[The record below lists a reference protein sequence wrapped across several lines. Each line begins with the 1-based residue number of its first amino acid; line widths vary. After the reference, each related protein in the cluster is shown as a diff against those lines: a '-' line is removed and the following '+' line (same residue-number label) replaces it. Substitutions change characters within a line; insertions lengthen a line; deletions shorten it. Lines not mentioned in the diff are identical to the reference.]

1 MYAIFI
7 IKKGKVLLSGKK
19 LKKKNE
25 LPQQKVYLLLY
36 LDPSTQKW
44 EISAFTDENKAR
56 LIATELGT
64 QGISKV
70 YIYSDILD
78 SHYVELMKG
87 NFGHTNKE
95 IMQMCVEEKIKIGNN
110 VYGKTIYTKK
120 GVNKM
125 MVTMPFNE
133 LEELRQEN

>member
-7 IKKGKVLLSGKK
+7 TVMEIVQLSGKK

-25 LPQQKVYLLLY
+25 LPQQKVYILLY
-36 LDPSTQKW
+36 INPTTQKW

-87 NFGHTNKE
+87 NLGHTNKE
-95 IMQMCVEEKIKIGNN
+95 IMQMCVEAQG
-110 VYGKTIYTKK
+110 GKGYL
-120 GVNKM
+120 N
-125 MVTMPFNE
+125 
-133 LEELRQEN
+133 

>member
-7 IKKGKVLLSGKK
+7 IVTGKVQLSGKK

-25 LPQQKVYLLLY
+25 LPQQKVYILLY
-36 LDPSTQKW
+36 IDPTAQKW

-78 SHYVELMKG
+78 SHYAELMKG

-95 IMQMCVEEKIKIGNN
+95 IMQMCVEAQG
-110 VYGKTIYTKK
+110 GKGYL
-120 GVNKM
+120 N
-125 MVTMPFNE
+125 
-133 LEELRQEN
+133 

>member
-7 IKKGKVLLSGKK
+7 LVTGKVQLSGKK

-25 LPQQKVYLLLY
+25 LPQQKVYILLY
-36 LDPSTQKW
+36 IDPTTQKW

-95 IMQMCVEEKIKIGNN
+95 IMQMCVEAQG
-110 VYGKTIYTKK
+110 GKGYL
-120 GVNKM
+120 N
-125 MVTMPFNE
+125 
-133 LEELRQEN
+133 

>member
-1 MYAIFI
+1 MYAIFTI
-7 IKKGKVLLSGKK
+7 MKEKAQLSGKK

-36 LDPSTQKW
+36 LDPAPQKW

-95 IMQMCVEEKIKIGNN
+95 IMQMCVEAQG
-110 VYGKTIYTKK
+110 GKGYL
-120 GVNKM
+120 N
-125 MVTMPFNE
+125 
-133 LEELRQEN
+133 